1 MLYVHKCNHKNYTRQ
16 MKEVIVMTYAILLE
30 IVGTSTEIR
39 IDIRGTESLEK
50 FTDNRILSIYKRE
63 K

>member
-1 MLYVHKCNHKNYTRQ
+1 
-16 MKEVIVMTYAILLE
+16 MTYAILLE